1 MAHHRKDKPS
11 EDLQE
16 FLKRN
21 DQGHIFRFWG
31 EMKEK
36 RRAQFLEQLAE
47 FDLPLL
53 RKEVLRMRRPDAG
66 DTTIRPATC
75 IRYPHNTTEREFWNQ
90 AHARGESL
98 LRAGKVAAITAC
110 GGLGSNLKFSHPK
123 GMLPVT
129 PVRNKSLFQVF
140 AEKIRAAEIRCGRAF
155 HWLLLTSP
163 ATHEETV
170 KFLEANDFFGVRQAH
185 VLVQGLLPT
194 MALDG
199 RLVLSSKDSV
209 TMHPDGN
216 GGLLQ
221 ALWKSGLIEQLAK
234 DGVEHLAY
242 SQIDNPLAMPLD
254 PHFIGFH
261 HQRQAQMSCRC
272 IQKDYAAESV
282 NVFVETGGRLRV
294 LEHGDLP
301 TECIHLS
308 DTSNNLRFGLADVA
322 IYLFRLDFI
331 LSFCKDSHWSE
342 LPLHM
347 VQRIVNYINE
357 DGLLVRP
364 TKPNA
369 VRLERYI
376 SDLLQLAENSLLLE
390 GHRQMIYSPIKNA
403 VGRHSLETCRRDQIR
418 LFARWICGGKTDVP
432 VDADGFPP
440 FAIEISPIFG
450 DSEEEF
456 LKKWAHLNPKP
467 VICENFYLE

>member
-16 FLKRN
+16 LLKRN

-31 EMKEK
+31 EIKEE

-53 RKEVLRMRRPDAG
+53 RKEVLRMRKPNGG
-66 DTTIRPATC
+66 DRTIRPATC
-75 IRYPHNTTEREFWNQ
+75 VRLPHNAQDKTLWDQ
-90 AHARGESL
+90 AHNCGESL
-98 LRAGKVAAITAC
+98 LREGKVAAITVC

-129 PVRNKSLFQVF
+129 PVRNKSLFQIF
-140 AEKIRAAEIRCGRAF
+140 AEKIRAAENHYARPF

-163 ATHEETV
+163 STHDETV
-170 KFLEANDFFGVRQAH
+170 KFLETNDFFGVRQTH
-185 VLVQGLLPT
+185 VFAQGLFPT
-194 MALDG
+194 MAMDG

-221 ALWKSGLIEQLAK
+221 ALCKSGLIELLAE
-234 DGVEHLAY
+234 DGVEHLTY
-242 SQIDNPLAMPLD
+242 SQIDNPLVIPLD
-254 PHFIGFH
+254 PCFIGFH
-261 HQRQAQMSCRC
+261 HQRRSQMSCRC
-272 IQKDYAAESV
+272 VQKDYAAEII
-282 NVFVETGGRLRV
+282 NVFAKTGDRLRV
-294 LEHGDLP
+294 MEHSDLP

-331 LSFCKDSHWSE
+331 KLFCQNSRWTE

-347 VQRIVNYINE
+347 VQRVVNYINE

-364 TKPNA
+364 IKPNA

-376 SDLLQLAENSLLLE
+376 SDLLQMAENSILLE
-390 GHRQMIYSPIKNA
+390 GHRQTIYSPVKNS
-403 VGRHSLETCRRDQIR
+403 VGRYSLGTCRRDQIR
-418 LFARWICGGKTDVP
+418 LFAQWICSGKTDLP
-432 VDADGFPP
+432 VDSEGFPP
-440 FAIEISPIFG
+440 FAIEISPLFA
-450 DSEEEF
+450 DSGEEF
-456 LKKWAHLNPKP
+456 LKKWAKLNPKP
-467 VICENFYLE
+467 VISENFYLE